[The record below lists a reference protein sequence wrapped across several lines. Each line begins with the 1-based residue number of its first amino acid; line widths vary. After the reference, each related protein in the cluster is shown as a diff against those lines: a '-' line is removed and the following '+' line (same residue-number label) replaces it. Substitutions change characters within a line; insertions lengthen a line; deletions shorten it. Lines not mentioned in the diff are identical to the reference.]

1 MWRGHQILEHQDRI
15 QARHWQCG
23 PFAVADSLILCCD
36 VPPPTPG
43 RDGLSTGP
51 AFKFAGVTQA
61 DSGLNSEFPS
71 DSESLIVTT
80 SYRQYEFHK
89 IPSQVKDSED
99 WRSARGVS
107 DSDSDPVIVNLCS

>member
-1 MWRGHQILEHQDRI
+1 MWRAHQILEYQDRI

-23 PFAVADSLILCCD
+23 PFAVADSLILCCN
-36 VPPPTPG
+36 VPPSTP
-43 RDGLSTGP
+43 GLSTGP
-51 AFKFAGVTQA
+51 AFKFAGVTE
-61 DSGLNSEFPS
+61 LNSEFP
-71 DSESLIVTT
+71 SESLIVTT

-99 WRSARGVS
+99 WRSGVN